1 MIAGREGMRLAA
13 SRDAGTSAGI
23 HVFLGGGRMFQRARR
38 LAAIGSAAVVL
49 CIVTTPLAAQGN
61 GKRYK
66 VTHDRAAAVTREVL
80 VRQGFEVVRIET
92 DGPAQVVYYR
102 AGNRGKGKG
111 KGKIEKMVIRR
122 EAEQVIF
129 VDTPPAILV
138 DIDLRLRL

>member
-1 MIAGREGMRLAA
+1 MRLAA
-13 SRDAGTSAGI
+13 SANASTSAGI
-23 HVFLGGGRMFQRARR
+23 HVSSGGGRMFQRARS
-38 LAAIGSAAVVL
+38 LVTFGGAVVL
-49 CIVTTPLAAQGN
+49 LCVATAPLAAQGN

-66 VTHDRAAAVTREVL
+66 VTHDRAVAVTREVL

-122 EAEQVIF
+122 EAERVIF
-129 VDTPPAILV
+129 VDTPSAILV